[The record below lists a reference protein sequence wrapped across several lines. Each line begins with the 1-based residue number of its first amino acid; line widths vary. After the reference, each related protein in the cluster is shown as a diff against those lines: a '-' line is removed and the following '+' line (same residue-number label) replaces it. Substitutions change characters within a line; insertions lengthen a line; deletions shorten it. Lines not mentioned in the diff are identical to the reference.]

1 MNQIDLY
8 AINIMIFML
17 VLCLNVT
24 LCSFIRLQS
33 RYCAFVNNDA
43 IVSDTRYTES
53 NYECPSRAMSCII
66 LSHK

>member
-24 LCSFIRLQS
+24 LCSFIRL
-33 RYCAFVNNDA
+33 
-43 IVSDTRYTES
+43 
-53 NYECPSRAMSCII
+53 
-66 LSHK
+66 

>member
-17 VLCLNVT
+17 VLCLNVA
-24 LCSFIRLQS
+24 LCSFIRLQ
-33 RYCAFVNNDA
+33 YCACMNNDA

-53 NYECPSRAMSCII
+53 NYERPSRAMSSII